1 MKKSRML
8 NISKFLLATSLAMI
22 VMTPTIPVSAL
33 EYTESDMPAGV
44 FATATSVDPV
54 ITIGGND
61 SISTNL
67 SSTTAVTPPPF
78 GYGDMTATQT
88 TSATTTYSTSSYTA
102 TSTTIP
108 DIWDSVVTSTGYT
121 QVTSSLYTSNG
132 TLGTLSIPSIGL
144 QVAIYEGTDDTAL
157 AMGTGHFSST
167 SIWDGNVAL
176 AGHNR
181 GVTNHFGEIHTL
193 DVGDKIKLQTTLG
206 TREYEVYS
214 VRMISS
220 TDVSILSPSNENII
234 TLVTCVMDNPDY
246 RWCVQAIE
254 K

>member
-1 MKKSRML
+1 ML
-8 NISKFLLATSLAMI
+8 TQVTLA
-22 VMTPTIPVSAL
+22 SAL
-33 EYTESDMPAGV
+33 EYAESDQAAGI
-44 FATATSVDPV
+44 FATATSVEQI
-54 ITIGGND
+54 ITVGGDN
-61 SISTNL
+61 SSTNV

-88 TSATTTYSTSSYTA
+88 ATSATAYTA
-102 TSTTIP
+102 STTTVP
-108 DIWDSVVTSTGYT
+108 DIWDTVVTSTGYT
-121 QVTSSLYTSNG
+121 QVTTSLYTSSG

-157 AMGTGHFSST
+157 SKGAGHFSST

-193 DVGDKIKLQTTLG
+193 DTGDTIKLYTTLG
-206 TREYEVYS
+206 TRVYEVYS
-214 VRMISS
+214 VRMISA
-220 TDVSILSPSNENII
+220 TDVSVLKPSSENII
-234 TLVTCVMDNPDY
+234 TLVTCVMDNPEY